1 MIEDKEMLEI
11 FHGLQGRD
19 ALHPI
24 RLPSIC
30 RSGSQL
36 QSCKFR
42 QQMTELEGGVDGMG
56 VGMIAMKGL
65 IARRS
70 GRSFCAGLEGVN

>member
-1 MIEDKEMLEI
+1 VIEDKEMLEI

-30 RSGSQL
+30 RSSSQL

-42 QQMTELEGGVDGMG
+42 QQMTELEGGV
-56 VGMIAMKGL
+56 
-65 IARRS
+65 
-70 GRSFCAGLEGVN
+70 N

>member
-1 MIEDKEMLEI
+1 M
-11 FHGLQGRD
+11 GCRGVSD
-19 ALHPI
+19 ALHPV

-30 RSGSQL
+30 RSSSQL
-36 QSCKFR
+36 QSCKLRR
-42 QQMTELEGGVDGMG
+42 QMAGLEEGVDEMG

-70 GRSFCAGLEGVN
+70 GRSFCAGLEGVS